1 MKTMKNLSVAMI
13 AAFAFPAFAQIAGT
27 PRIDERQQE
36 QQQRIDQGVR
46 SGDITKKEAAHLRKQ
61 QAKIRQ
67 MERRAMADGRM
78 SIKEKAQIELA
89 QDKESLRI
97 AKQKHNLHTAKQ

>member
-1 MKTMKNLSVAMI
+1 MKFMKNLCAAMI
-13 AAFAFPAFAQIAGT
+13 AAFAFPAFAQIAST

-36 QQQRIDQGVR
+36 QQQRIDQGAR

-78 SIKEKAQIELA
+78 SVKEKAQIELA
-89 QDKESLRI
+89 QNKESLRI
-97 AKQKHNLHTAKQ
+97 AKQKHNLHTAK